1 MAHITAAL
9 SAAQGLRAKIDGLT
23 GDSSAARGRDLTD
36 GEQKDAREA
45 RQQVH
50 SNDQMYALP
59 IDELTGL

>member
-1 MAHITAAL
+1 MAHVTAAL

-23 GDSSAARGRDLTD
+23 GDSSAAHGRDLTD
-36 GEQKDAREA
+36 GEQKEAREA